1 MLNSIQFIA
10 SLLTIHGQYTMQ
22 VPISISDIAVV
33 HSGLVDYLKAWQT
46 QREIHESV
54 VLGKQKNTLILIE
67 HPSVYTAGRRTD
79 ILERPQ
85 DGTPVIDVDR
95 GGRITWHGPGQ
106 IVGYPI
112 VRLEKRNE
120 VVGFVRNL
128 ESAII
133 ETLADFDIKGI
144 SIAGKT
150 GVWIKDAM
158 GERKIAAIGVR
169 VAKGVTMHGFA
180 LNVAPDLEK
189 FNSIV
194 PCGMPE
200 AETTSMQKELNRT
213 ISIAEVTP
221 TLEKHMVEALAQVS
235 KLES

>member
-1 MLNSIQFIA
+1 MP
-10 SLLTIHGQYTMQ
+10 
-22 VPISISDIAVV
+22 VSISDIDVL
-33 HSGLVDYLKAWQT
+33 HSGLLDYEKSWQM
-46 QREIHESV
+46 QREIHEEVAQGS
-54 VLGKQKNTLILIE
+54 KSNTLILIE

-79 ILERPQ
+79 VLERPK

-128 ESAII
+128 EEGLIA
-133 ETLADFDIKGI
+133 TLAEFGITGI

-150 GVWIKDAM
+150 GVWIKDEK
-158 GERKIAAIGVR
+158 GERKISAIGVR

-180 LNVAPDLEK
+180 LNVCPDLSK
-189 FNSIV
+189 FNSII

-200 AETTSMQKELNRT
+200 AETTSMEKELNRT

-221 TLEKHMVEALAQVS
+221 VLERHMVSALARVS
-235 KLES
+235 KLEA

>member
-1 MLNSIQFIA
+1 
-10 SLLTIHGQYTMQ
+10 
-22 VPISISDIAVV
+22 VPVAASDIAVIQ
-33 HSGLVDYLKAWQT
+33 SGLMDYEKSWQM
-46 QREIHESV
+46 QRDIHLEVAEGSRA
-54 VLGKQKNTLILIE
+54 NTLILIE

-128 ESAII
+128 EEAITA
-133 ETLADFDIKGI
+133 TLAEFGINGI

-150 GVWIKDAM
+150 GVWIKDEK
-158 GERKIAAIGVR
+158 GERKISAIGVR

-180 LNVAPDLEK
+180 LNVSPDLNK
-189 FNSIV
+189 FNAII

-200 AETTSMQKELNRT
+200 AETTSMEKELNRT
-213 ISIAEVTP
+213 ISIDEVTP
-221 TLEKHMVEALAQVS
+221 ALEKHMVLALARVS
-235 KLES
+235 KLAP

>member
-1 MLNSIQFIA
+1 
-10 SLLTIHGQYTMQ
+10 
-22 VPISISDIAVV
+22 VPVTESDIAVIN
-33 HSGLVDYLKAWQT
+33 SGLLDYQKSWDM
-46 QREIHESV
+46 QREIHQDV
-54 VLGKQKNTLILIE
+54 VAGATNTLILIE

-79 ILERPQ
+79 ALERPQ

-112 VRLEKRNE
+112 VRLEKKNE
-120 VVGFVRNL
+120 LVGFVRNL
-128 ESAII
+128 EEAII
-133 ETLADFDIKGI
+133 ATLAEFGINGI

-150 GVWIKDAM
+150 GVWIKDEK
-158 GERKIAAIGVR
+158 GERKICAIGIR

-180 LNVAPDLEK
+180 LNVSPDLSH
-189 FNSIV
+189 FNKIV

-200 AETTSMQKELNRT
+200 AETTSMQRELNRT

-221 TLEKHMVEALAQVS
+221 ALQMHMVKALARVS
-235 KLES
+235 KLEP

>member
-1 MLNSIQFIA
+1 MP
-10 SLLTIHGQYTMQ
+10 
-22 VPISISDIAVV
+22 VSISDIDVL
-33 HSGLVDYLKAWQT
+33 HSGLLDYEKSWQM
-46 QREIHESV
+46 QREIHEEVAEGS
-54 VLGKQKNTLILIE
+54 KSNTLILIE

-79 ILERPQ
+79 VLERPQ
-85 DGTPVIDVDR
+85 DGTPVIDGDR

-128 ESAII
+128 EEGLIA
-133 ETLADFDIKGI
+133 TLAEFGITGI

-150 GVWIKDAM
+150 GVWIKDEK
-158 GERKIAAIGVR
+158 GERKISAIGVR

-180 LNVAPDLEK
+180 LNVCPDLSK
-189 FNSIV
+189 FNSII

-200 AETTSMQKELNRT
+200 AETSSMEKELNRT

-221 TLEKHMVEALAQVS
+221 VLERHMVSALARVS
-235 KLES
+235 KLEV

>member
-1 MLNSIQFIA
+1 M
-10 SLLTIHGQYTMQ
+10 
-22 VPISISDIAVV
+22 
-33 HSGLVDYLKAWQT
+33 K
-46 QREIHESV
+46 QREIHEKV
-54 VLGKQKNTLILIE
+54 VAGSERNTLILIE

-128 ESAII
+128 EEALIA
-133 ETLADFDIKGI
+133 TLSEFGLNGI

-150 GVWIKDAM
+150 GVWIKDEKS
-158 GERKIAAIGVR
+158 ERKISAIGVR

-180 LNVAPDLEK
+180 LNVSPDLTK
-189 FNSIV
+189 FNSII

-200 AETTSMQKELNRT
+200 AETTSMEKELNRT

-221 TLEKHMVEALAQVS
+221 VLEKYMVSALARVS
-235 KLES
+235 KLAI

>member
-1 MLNSIQFIA
+1 
-10 SLLTIHGQYTMQ
+10 
-22 VPISISDIAVV
+22 VPVAASDIAVIQ
-33 HSGLVDYLKAWQT
+33 SGLMDYEKSWQM
-46 QREIHESV
+46 QRDIHLEV
-54 VLGKQKNTLILIE
+54 AEGLRANTLILIE

-112 VRLEKRNE
+112 IRLEKRNE

-128 ESAII
+128 EEALIA
-133 ETLADFDIKGI
+133 TLAEFGINGI

-150 GVWIKDAM
+150 GVWIKDEK
-158 GERKIAAIGVR
+158 GERKISAIGVR

-180 LNVAPDLEK
+180 LNVSPDLSK
-189 FNSIV
+189 FNSII

-200 AETTSMQKELNRT
+200 AETTSMEKELNRT

-221 TLEKHMVEALAQVS
+221 VLEKHMVLALARVS
-235 KLES
+235 KLAP

>member
-1 MLNSIQFIA
+1 MP
-10 SLLTIHGQYTMQ
+10 
-22 VPISISDIAVV
+22 VSISDIDVL
-33 HSGLVDYLKAWQT
+33 HSGLLDYEKSWQM
-46 QREIHESV
+46 QREIHEEVAQGS
-54 VLGKQKNTLILIE
+54 KSNTLILIE

-79 ILERPQ
+79 VLERPQ

-128 ESAII
+128 EEGLIA
-133 ETLADFDIKGI
+133 TLAEFGITGI

-150 GVWIKDAM
+150 GVWIKDEK
-158 GERKIAAIGVR
+158 GERKISAIGVR

-180 LNVAPDLEK
+180 LNVCPDLSK
-189 FNSIV
+189 FNSII

-200 AETTSMQKELNRT
+200 AETTSMEKELNRT

-221 TLEKHMVEALAQVS
+221 VLERHMVSALARVS
-235 KLES
+235 KLEV

>member
-1 MLNSIQFIA
+1 MPVAA
-10 SLLTIHGQYTMQ
+10 SE
-22 VPISISDIAVV
+22 IAVI
-33 HSGLVDYLKAWQT
+33 HSGLLDYEKSWQM
-46 QREIHESV
+46 QREIHASV
-54 VLGKQKNTLILIE
+54 ADGATSNTLILLE

-79 ILERPQ
+79 VLERPQ

-112 VRLEKRNE
+112 VLLEKRNE

-128 ESAII
+128 ESALI
-133 ETLADFDIKGI
+133 ETLAEFGI
-144 SIAGKT
+144 QGLSIPGKT
-150 GVWIKDAM
+150 GVWIKDEIS
-158 GERKIAAIGVR
+158 ERKISAIGVR

-180 LNVAPDLEK
+180 LNVSPDLTK
-189 FNSIV
+189 FNSII

-200 AETTSMQKELNRT
+200 AETTSMEKELKRT

-221 TLEKHMVEALAQVS
+221 VLEKHMVEALAKVS
-235 KLES
+235 KLAI

>member
-1 MLNSIQFIA
+1 MPVA
-10 SLLTIHGQYTMQ
+10 
-22 VPISISDIAVV
+22 VSDIEVI
-33 HSGLVDYLKAWQT
+33 HSGLLDYEKSWQM
-46 QREIHESV
+46 QREIHQAVADGAKS
-54 VLGKQKNTLILIE
+54 NTLILIE

-128 ESAII
+128 EEALIATI
-133 ETLADFDIKGI
+133 AEFDINGI

-150 GVWIKDAM
+150 GVWIKDEK
-158 GERKIAAIGVR
+158 GERKISAIGVR

-180 LNVAPDLEK
+180 LNVCPDLTK
-189 FNSIV
+189 FNAII

-200 AETTSMQKELNRT
+200 AETTSMQRELNRT

-221 TLEKHMVEALAQVS
+221 VLEKHMVKALAQVS
-235 KLES
+235 KLEA

>member
-1 MLNSIQFIA
+1 MTVA
-10 SLLTIHGQYTMQ
+10 
-22 VPISISDIAVV
+22 ISDIAVI
-33 HSGLVDYLKAWQT
+33 HSGLVDYEKSWQT
-46 QREIHESV
+46 QREIHDLV
-54 VLGKQKNTLILIE
+54 VSGSQKNTLILIE

-120 VVGFVRNL
+120 VVSFVRNL
-128 ESAII
+128 EEGLIA
-133 ETLADFDIKGI
+133 TLSDFGINGI

-150 GVWIKDAM
+150 GVWIQDEIS
-158 GERKIAAIGVR
+158 ERKIAAIGVR

-180 LNVAPDLEK
+180 LNVSPDLSK
-189 FNSIV
+189 FNSII

-200 AETTSMQKELNRT
+200 AQTTSMAKELNRT
-213 ISIAEVTP
+213 ITIAEVTP
-221 TLEKHMVEALAQVS
+221 NLEKHMVEALARVS
-235 KLES
+235 KLDT

>member
-1 MLNSIQFIA
+1 MPVA
-10 SLLTIHGQYTMQ
+10 A
-22 VPISISDIAVV
+22 SDIAVIQ
-33 HSGLVDYLKAWQT
+33 SGLMDYEKSWQM
-46 QREIHESV
+46 QRDIHVEVAEGSRA
-54 VLGKQKNTLILIE
+54 NTLILIE

-128 ESAII
+128 ENALIA
-133 ETLADFDIKGI
+133 TLAEFGISGI

-150 GVWIKDAM
+150 GVWIKDEK
-158 GERKIAAIGVR
+158 GERKISAIGVR

-180 LNVAPDLEK
+180 LNVCPDLNN
-189 FNSIV
+189 FNAII

-200 AETTSMQKELNRT
+200 AETTSMEKELNRT
-213 ISIAEVTP
+213 ISIAEVAP
-221 TLEKHMVEALAQVS
+221 VLEKHMVLALAQVS
-235 KLES
+235 KLAP

>member
-1 MLNSIQFIA
+1 MPVA
-10 SLLTIHGQYTMQ
+10 A
-22 VPISISDIAVV
+22 SDIAVIQ
-33 HSGLVDYLKAWQT
+33 SGLMDYEKSWQM
-46 QREIHESV
+46 QRDIHFEVAEGSRA
-54 VLGKQKNTLILIE
+54 NTLILIE

-128 ESAII
+128 EDALIS
-133 ETLADFDIKGI
+133 TLAEFGISGI

-150 GVWIKDAM
+150 GVWIKDEK
-158 GERKIAAIGVR
+158 GERKISAIGVR

-180 LNVAPDLEK
+180 LNVCPDLNN
-189 FNSIV
+189 FNAII

-200 AETTSMQKELNRT
+200 AETTSMEKELNRT
-213 ISIAEVTP
+213 ISIAEVAP
-221 TLEKHMVEALAQVS
+221 VLEKHMVLALAQVS
-235 KLES
+235 KLAP

>member
-1 MLNSIQFIA
+1 MPVA
-10 SLLTIHGQYTMQ
+10 
-22 VPISISDIAVV
+22 VSDIEVI
-33 HSGLVDYLKAWQT
+33 HCGLLDYEKSWQL
-46 QREIHESV
+46 QRELH
-54 VLGKQKNTLILIE
+54 QKVADGSNSNTLILIE

-128 ESAII
+128 EAALIA
-133 ETLADFDIKGI
+133 TLAEFDINGI

-150 GVWIKDAM
+150 GVWINDEK
-158 GERKIAAIGVR
+158 GERKISAIGVR
-169 VAKGVTMHGFA
+169 VAKGVTMHGFV
-180 LNVAPDLEK
+180 LNVCPDLSK
-189 FNSIV
+189 FNAII
-194 PCGMPE
+194 PCGMPD

-221 TLEKHMVEALAQVS
+221 VLEKHMVIALARVS
-235 KLES
+235 KLEA

>member
-1 MLNSIQFIA
+1 
-10 SLLTIHGQYTMQ
+10 
-22 VPISISDIAVV
+22 VPVSISDIDVL
-33 HSGLVDYLKAWQT
+33 HSGLLDYEKSWQM
-46 QREIHESV
+46 QREIHEEVAEGS
-54 VLGKQKNTLILIE
+54 KSNTLILIE

-79 ILERPQ
+79 VLERPK

-128 ESAII
+128 EEGLIA
-133 ETLADFDIKGI
+133 TLAEFGITGI

-150 GVWIKDAM
+150 GVWIKDEK
-158 GERKIAAIGVR
+158 GERKISAIGVR

-180 LNVAPDLEK
+180 LNVCPDLSK
-189 FNSIV
+189 FNSII

-200 AETTSMQKELNRT
+200 AETTSMEKELNRT

-221 TLEKHMVEALAQVS
+221 VLERHMVSALARVS
-235 KLES
+235 KLEA